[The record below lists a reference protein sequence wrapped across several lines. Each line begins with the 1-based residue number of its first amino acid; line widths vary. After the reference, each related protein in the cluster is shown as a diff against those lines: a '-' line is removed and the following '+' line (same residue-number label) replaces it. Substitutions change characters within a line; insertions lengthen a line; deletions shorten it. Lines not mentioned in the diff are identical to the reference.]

1 MISAD
6 IKTDVSQQE
15 MKELVVSFNFH
26 RCTFSKLEIQV
37 KQACVFHLILDDIPS
52 RLILMIKNTGV
63 DCFH

>member
-26 RCTFSKLEIQV
+26 RSAFSKLEIQV

-52 RLILMIKNTGV
+52 RLILTIKNTGV
-63 DCFH
+63 ECFY